1 MLKPTQKVVFENN
14 LKVKVSMYIYTCFPR
29 GKSIHIFLEILK
41 NISFNWNKLVKKV
54 SIYTTDHQWFE
65 VPGDDLYWPLAQ
77 QYPSCQLLDLF
88 DYFNMDTITPKQI
101 YFYFTEM
108 YYFGVTLIIEERN
121 KVTSRYLKYNRL
133 MSSGPSL
140 TFTFDDLEEGSFIQ
154 VVNRIS
160 QSIYSEFDME
170 KKCQIYPIEK
180 YGSYKDCD
188 DEFVQKEVSK
198 TGLIP
203 FWVTNNYS
211 TVTKL
216 RYIYH
221 PSILKIL
228 NFFVLLFLHFPSM

>member
-1 MLKPTQKVVFENN
+1 
-14 LKVKVSMYIYTCFPR
+14 
-29 GKSIHIFLEILK
+29 
-41 NISFNWNKLVKKV
+41 
-54 SIYTTDHQWFE
+54 
-65 VPGDDLYWPLAQ
+65 
-77 QYPSCQLLDLF
+77 
-88 DYFNMDTITPKQI
+88 
-101 YFYFTEM
+101 M

-133 MSSGPSL
+133 MSSGLSL
-140 TFTFDDLEEGSFIQ
+140 TFDDLQFASFIQ

-170 KKCQIYPIEK
+170 KKCQIYPNEK
-180 YGSYKDCD
+180 YESYKDCD

-203 FWVTNNYS
+203 FWVTNNYN

-221 PSILKIL
+221 LSILKIL